1 MRALPTPSGA
11 LTGFWAAVIVML
23 LIVSALPYFLGP
35 VATLPVLGHA
45 NWHLYRRIVV
55 PVAEQEPD
63 AMAASYSPVAR
74 RRAPDEVGSS

>member
-1 MRALPTPSGA
+1 MKALPTPSGA

-35 VATLPVLGHA
+35 GGDAARARARELASLSA
-45 NWHLYRRIVV
+45 DRV